1 MKNNFILFLSAIT
14 LALTSCSD
22 DDSSKT
28 ATNSVSFS
36 VASANLT
43 ESTTPVQIL
52 FSEPS
57 EKSGSFTLSYIST
70 AVDYGTDFTIN
81 PEPVANK
88 IIVPFDANV
97 NSVSFNFVRLV
108 EDESDVVKNVIF
120 KIDAVSINASISG
133 NATTQL
139 NFNETASLGQA
150 LAPQT
155 GGPNQ
160 ENQVY
165 VDLSSGMMTSV
176 PRVSWDLGFYAGD
189 EFRVALN
196 STVKMSVKELE
207 TTNIDEVQV
216 ADESMFI
223 GQGSGFVNQIDGP
236 TGVITETAIKAIS
249 DNNENNKVYL
259 LNLGSNPATTAPAVG
274 SDGSGSGTHRGW
286 KKIRILKSGNDY
298 KIQYADLNATTHQEV
313 IVTKNAA
320 YNFTF
325 FSFTTNNSVNVEPQK
340 NQWDINFTTF
350 TNIVNMGTATPYHY
364 ADYVLT
370 NRKGNAKAYQ
380 VLTSEFTFDAF
391 TASNID
397 ATKFTDDQR
406 NIGSNWRS
414 TSVTGG
420 DGIPVS
426 QFVLKTDRFYVIK
439 DAAGNIYKLKFT
451 GGANEAGERGYPKF
465 QYTLLK

>member
-28 ATNSVSFS
+28 ATNSVAFS
-36 VASANLT
+36 VASTNLT
-43 ESTTPVQIL
+43 ETTTPVQIM
-52 FSEPS
+52 FSEPT
-57 EKSGSFTLSYIST
+57 KTAGTLTISYTTT
-70 AVDYGTDFTIN
+70 AVTYGTDFTTN
-81 PEPVANK
+81 PESTGNVLSVA
-88 IIVPFDANV
+88 FDANA
-97 NSVSFNFVRLV
+97 NSASFTITKLI
-108 EDESDVVKNVIF
+108 EAIEGEVKNVVF

-325 FSFTTNNSVNVEPQK
+325 FSFTTNNTVNVEPQK

-350 TNIVNMGTATPYHY
+350 TNIVNMGTVAPYHY

-370 NRKGNAKAYQ
+370 NLKGNAKAYQ

-426 QFVLKTDRFYVIK
+426 QFVLKTDRFYIIK
-439 DAAGNIYKLKFT
+439 DTAGNIYKLKFT

>member
-28 ATNSVSFS
+28 ATNSVAFS
-36 VASANLT
+36 VASTNLT
-43 ESTTPVQIL
+43 ETTTPVQIM
-52 FSEPS
+52 FSKPS

-108 EDESDVVKNVIF
+108 EDESDVVKNVVF
-120 KIDAVSINASISG
+120 KIDAVSINASISE
-133 NATTQL
+133 NATIQL

-236 TGVITETAIKAIS
+236 TGVISETAIKAIS

-259 LNLGSNPATTAPAVG
+259 LNLGSSPATIAPAVG
-274 SDGSGSGTHRGW
+274 SDGSGSGAHRGW

-325 FSFTTNNSVNVEPQK
+325 FSFTTNNTVNVEPQK

-370 NRKGNAKAYQ
+370 NLKGNTKAYQ

>member
-1 MKNNFILFLSAIT
+1 MKNNLILFLSAFT
-14 LALTSCSD
+14 LAFTSCSD

-43 ESTTPVQIL
+43 ESTTPVQIM
-52 FSEPS
+52 FSKPS

-160 ENQVY
+160 ESQVY

-223 GQGSGFVNQIDGP
+223 GQGSGFVNQIDAP

-325 FSFTTNNSVNVEPQK
+325 FSFTTNNTVNVEPQK

-350 TNIVNMGTATPYHY
+350 TNIVNMGTVAPYHY

-370 NRKGNAKAYQ
+370 NLKGNAKAYQ

-426 QFVLKTDRFYVIK
+426 QFVLKTDRFYIIK
-439 DAAGNIYKLKFT
+439 DTAGNIYKLKFT

>member
-14 LALTSCSD
+14 IALTSCSD

-165 VDLSSGMMTSV
+165 VD
-176 PRVSWDLGFYAGD
+176 
-189 EFRVALN
+189 
-196 STVKMSVKELE
+196 
-207 TTNIDEVQV
+207 
-216 ADESMFI
+216 
-223 GQGSGFVNQIDGP
+223 
-236 TGVITETAIKAIS
+236 
-249 DNNENNKVYL
+249 
-259 LNLGSNPATTAPAVG
+259 
-274 SDGSGSGTHRGW
+274 
-286 KKIRILKSGNDY
+286 
-298 KIQYADLNATTHQEV
+298 
-313 IVTKNAA
+313 
-320 YNFTF
+320 
-325 FSFTTNNSVNVEPQK
+325 
-340 NQWDINFTTF
+340 
-350 TNIVNMGTATPYHY
+350 
-364 ADYVLT
+364 
-370 NRKGNAKAYQ
+370 
-380 VLTSEFTFDAF
+380 
-391 TASNID
+391 
-397 ATKFTDDQR
+397 
-406 NIGSNWRS
+406 
-414 TSVTGG
+414 
-420 DGIPVS
+420 
-426 QFVLKTDRFYVIK
+426 
-439 DAAGNIYKLKFT
+439 
-451 GGANEAGERGYPKF
+451 
-465 QYTLLK
+465 